1 MKSMKTT
8 LQIGTNE
15 KFNASLLFFIICAA
29 QVGVGV
35 HGFQAIIYENAKH
48 DAWISI
54 LISFLAVNLLM
65 YVTFKLLEMYESN
78 DIFGI
83 NLDIFGKYIG
93 NFINLILILYCGTAF
108 FAIIKNYTDVINT
121 WVFPEL
127 KPSFI
132 IITLLILVIY
142 AFTAGLRVIIGICF
156 FSVFL
161 GLWIPVALLLPMDYA
176 NVNYLLPLFSND
188 LIGILKGAYYMTFTI
203 VGFEVIHVLY
213 PFVKEKKEAKKYVH
227 LGLLFT
233 MILYLF
239 VMIITLTFFSGEQ
252 LEKTIWATL
261 SLFSIIRLPF
271 LERIELITICF
282 WMIVILPNLCLYAW
296 SAYRGFM
303 RISPI
308 KEMKFILAFS
318 LLVFLGSFFVETR
331 TQIHE
336 FNDKFGK
343 VAFYIVFV
351 YPIILYF
358 IALLKKSIFKQRARK
373 E

>member
-1 MKSMKTT
+1 MNTT

-15 KFNASLLFFIICAA
+15 KFNAPLLFFIICAA
-29 QVGVGV
+29 QIGVGV
-35 HGFQAIIYENAKH
+35 HGFQAVIYESAKQ

-54 LISFLAVNLLM
+54 IISFLAVSLVIF
-65 YVTFKLLEMYESN
+65 VTFRLLEMYESN

-93 NFINLILILYCGTAF
+93 NFINLLLVFYCGAAF
-108 FAIIKNYTDVINT
+108 FAVIRNYTDVINA

-132 IITLLILVIY
+132 IITLLLLVLY

-156 FSVFL
+156 FSFFL
-161 GLWIPVALLLPMDYA
+161 GLWIPVALLLPVEYA
-176 NVNYLLPLFSND
+176 NVNYLLPVFNND
-188 LIGILKGAYYMTFTI
+188 LIGIIKGAYYMTFTI

-213 PFVKEKKEAKKYVH
+213 PFVKEKRKAKKYVH
-227 LGLLFT
+227 IGLLFT
-233 MILYLF
+233 MFLYLF

-271 LERIELITICF
+271 LERIELITVCF
-282 WMIVILPNLCLYAW
+282 WTIVILPNLCLYAW

-303 RISPI
+303 RLVPV
-308 KEMKFILAFS
+308 KEMKFILVFS
-318 LLVFLGSFFVETR
+318 LLIILGSFFVETR
-331 TQIHE
+331 TQIHA
-336 FNDKFGK
+336 FNNTFGT

-358 IALLKKSIFKQRARK
+358 IALLKKSVFKKRARR

>member
-1 MKSMKTT
+1 MKNT

-35 HGFQAIIYENAKH
+35 HGFQAVIYQNAKH

-65 YVTFKLLEMYESN
+65 IVTFKLLEMYESN

-93 NFINLILILYCGTAF
+93 NFINLLLVLYCGAAF
-108 FAIIKNYTDVINT
+108 FAIIRNYTDVINA

-132 IITLLILVIY
+132 VITLLILVIY
-142 AFTAGLRVIIGICF
+142 AFTAGLRIIIGICF
-156 FSVFL
+156 FSFFL
-161 GLWIPVALLLPMDYA
+161 GLWIPIALLLPVDYA
-176 NVNYLLPLFSND
+176 NVNYLLPVFNND
-188 LIGILKGAYYMTFTI
+188 LIDILKGAYYMSFTI

-213 PFVKEKKEAKKYVH
+213 PFVKEKKKAKKYVH

-233 MILYLF
+233 MVLYLF

-303 RISPI
+303 RIAPI
-308 KEMKFILAFS
+308 KETKFILIFS
-318 LLVFLGSFFVETR
+318 LLIFIASFFVETR
-331 TQIHE
+331 TQIHA
-336 FNDKFGK
+336 FNYTFGTI
-343 VAFYIVFV
+343 AFYIVLV
-351 YPIILYF
+351 YPIFMYF
-358 IALLKKSIFKQRARK
+358 IALIKKSALKHRARR

>member
-1 MKSMKTT
+1 MKNT

-35 HGFQAIIYENAKH
+35 HGFQAVIYQNAKH

-54 LISFLAVNLLM
+54 IISFLAVNLLM
-65 YVTFKLLEMYESN
+65 IVTFKLLEMYESN

-93 NFINLILILYCGTAF
+93 NFINLLLVLYCGAAF
-108 FAIIKNYTDVINT
+108 FAIIRNYTDVINA

-132 IITLLILVIY
+132 VITLLILVIY
-142 AFTAGLRVIIGICF
+142 AFTAGLRIIVGICF
-156 FSVFL
+156 FSFFL
-161 GLWIPVALLLPMDYA
+161 GLWIPIALLLPLDYA
-176 NVNYLLPLFSND
+176 NVNYLLPVFSND
-188 LIGILKGAYYMTFTI
+188 LIDILKGAYYMSFTI

-213 PFVKEKKEAKKYVH
+213 PFVKEKKKAKKYVH

-233 MILYLF
+233 MVLYLF

-303 RISPI
+303 RIAPI
-308 KEMKFILAFS
+308 KETKFILIFS
-318 LLVFLGSFFVETR
+318 LLIFIASFFVETR
-331 TQIHE
+331 TQIHA
-336 FNDKFGK
+336 FNYTFGTI
-343 VAFYIVFV
+343 AFYIVLV
-351 YPIILYF
+351 YPIFMYF
-358 IALLKKSIFKQRARK
+358 IALIKKSALKHRARR

>member
-1 MKSMKTT
+1 MKNT

-35 HGFQAIIYENAKH
+35 HGFQAVIYQNAKH

-65 YVTFKLLEMYESN
+65 IVTFKLLEMYESN

-93 NFINLILILYCGTAF
+93 NFINLLLVLYCGAAF
-108 FAIIKNYTDVINT
+108 FAIIRNYTDVINA

-132 IITLLILVIY
+132 VITLLILVIY
-142 AFTAGLRVIIGICF
+142 AFTAGLRIIIGICF
-156 FSVFL
+156 FSFFL
-161 GLWIPVALLLPMDYA
+161 GLWIPIALLLPLDYA
-176 NVNYLLPLFSND
+176 NVNYLLPVFSND
-188 LIGILKGAYYMTFTI
+188 LIDILKGAYYMSFTI

-213 PFVKEKKEAKKYVH
+213 PFVKEKKKAKKYVH

-233 MILYLF
+233 MVLYLF

-303 RISPI
+303 RIAPI
-308 KEMKFILAFS
+308 KETKFIIIFS
-318 LLVFLGSFFVETR
+318 LLIFIASFFVETR
-331 TQIHE
+331 TQIHA
-336 FNDKFGK
+336 FNYTFGTI
-343 VAFYIVFV
+343 AFYIVLV
-351 YPIILYF
+351 YPIFMYF
-358 IALLKKSIFKQRARK
+358 IALIKKSALKHRARR

>member
-1 MKSMKTT
+1 MKTT

-15 KFNASLLFFIICAA
+15 KFNASLLFFIICSA
-29 QVGVGV
+29 QIGVGV
-35 HGFQAIIYENAKH
+35 HGFQAVIYKNAKH

-54 LISFLAVNLLM
+54 LISFLAVNLLIF
-65 YVTFKLLEMYESN
+65 VTFKLLEMYESN

-93 NFINLILILYCGTAF
+93 NFINLLLVIYSGTAF
-108 FAIIKNYTDVINT
+108 FAIIRNYTDVINA
-121 WVFPEL
+121 WVFPDL

-156 FSVFL
+156 FSFFL
-161 GLWIPVALLLPMDYA
+161 GLWIPVALLLPVDYA
-176 NVNYLLPLFSND
+176 NVNYLLPVLSND

-203 VGFEVIHVLY
+203 VGFEVINVLY
-213 PFVKEKKEAKKYVH
+213 PYVKEKKKAKKYVH

-233 MILYLF
+233 MFLYLF
-239 VMIITLTFFSGEQ
+239 VMVITLTFFSGEQ

-282 WMIVILPNLCLYAW
+282 WLIVILPNLCLYAW
-296 SAYRGFM
+296 SAYRGFT
-303 RISPI
+303 RLANI
-308 KEMKFILAFS
+308 KEMKFILIFS
-318 LLVFLGSFFVETR
+318 LLIFLGSFFVETR
-331 TQIHE
+331 TQIHA
-336 FNDKFGK
+336 FNYKFGTA
-343 VAFYIVFV
+343 AFYIVLV
-351 YPIILYF
+351 YPIILYL
-358 IALLKKSIFKQRARK
+358 IALMKKSVFKLRARK